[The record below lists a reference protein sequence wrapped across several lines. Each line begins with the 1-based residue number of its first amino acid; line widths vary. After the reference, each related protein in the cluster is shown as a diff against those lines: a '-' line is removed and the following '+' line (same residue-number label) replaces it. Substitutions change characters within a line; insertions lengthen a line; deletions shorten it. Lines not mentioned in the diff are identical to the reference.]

1 MTDAKLREFL
11 IDSMDLLRRAEEG
24 NGHEIAAVFSI
35 TDTYKDAKATGFK
48 VSCLHTRVD
57 SDGDLRRSTFD
68 TYEVAA
74 RALFDAVL
82 AEVFHQC
89 HLALNTKPDEQAW
102 MHEPISY
109 WHELQEDAKTLLRR
123 IAAGLEEE

>member
-1 MTDAKLREFL
+1 MTDVKLREFL
-11 IDSMDLLRRAEEG
+11 IASMDLLRRAEEG
-24 NGHEIAAVFSI
+24 NGHEIAAVLSI
-35 TDTYKDAKATGFK
+35 TDTYKDAKAIGFK

-57 SDGDLRRSTFD
+57 NAGDLKASTFD
-68 TYEVAA
+68 TYEAAA

-89 HLALNTKPDEQAW
+89 QMALNTKPDEQAW
-102 MHEPISY
+102 MHEPTSY
-109 WHELQEDAKTLLRR
+109 WHELQGDAKMLLRR